1 VTVSLLELD
10 AMRRAIALSAF
21 GLGNT
26 SPNPSVGCVILD
38 RTGRIV
44 GQGYHQRKGSAHAEV
59 NALEAAGSRARG
71 GTALVTLEP
80 CNHYGRT
87 PPCHQALLDAGIAR
101 IVIAVLD
108 PTSRGEGGAARLRQA
123 GVSVESGVLADEA
136 RLVLD
141 PWLTALRTARPMVV
155 WSYVI
160 EADGGFARLAA
171 EQLDRT
177 ADLVL
182 HDDGTVEE
190 VVTGNHGVGM
200 VSLTPVNLAADPQV
214 TLAELYRGG
223 ARSVILDGDSKMVE
237 PFVMQGLVDQVVVYL
252 VSHEPSSQPL
262 LGDAFFLPTG
272 FWLKEMTRCEGYV
285 RVVGVL
291 ATRRPTTSE

>member
-1 VTVSLLELD
+1 
-10 AMRRAIALSAF
+10 MRRAIALSAF
-21 GLGNT
+21 GLGST
-26 SPNPSVGCVILD
+26 SPNPPVGCVILG
-38 RTGRIV
+38 RTGKIV

-59 NALEAAGSRARG
+59 NALVAAGSRAHG

-123 GVSVESGVLADEA
+123 GVSVETGVLADEA

-141 PWLTALRTARPMVV
+141 PWLTALRMARPMVV

-160 EADGGFARLAA
+160 EADGGIGRLAA
-171 EQLDRT
+171 EQFDRT
-177 ADLVL
+177 ADLIL

-190 VVTGNHGVGM
+190 VVTGSHGVGM
-200 VSLTPVNLAADPQV
+200 VSLTPLNLAADPQV
-214 TLAELYRGG
+214 ALAELYRGG

-237 PFVMQGLVDQVVVYL
+237 PFIMQGLVDQVVVYL
-252 VSHEPSSQPL
+252 VPHESPSQPL
-262 LGDAFFLPTG
+262 LGDGFFLPAG
-272 FWLKEMTRCEGYV
+272 FRLTETTRCEGYV
-285 RVVGVL
+285 RVVAVL
-291 ATRRPTTSE
+291 AKSGDGGE

>member
-1 VTVSLLELD
+1 
-10 AMRRAIALSAF
+10 MRRAIALSAF
-21 GLGNT
+21 GPGST
-26 SPNPSVGCVILD
+26 SPNPPVGCVILD
-38 RTGRIV
+38 RGGQVV
-44 GQGYHQRKGSAHAEV
+44 GQGYHQHKGSAHAEV
-59 NALEAAGSRARG
+59 NALAAAGNRAHG

-80 CNHYGRT
+80 CNHHGRT

-101 IVIAVLD
+101 ILIAVLD
-108 PTSRGEGGAARLRQA
+108 PTSRGEGGATRLRQA
-123 GVSVESGVLADEA
+123 GVSVETDVLADEA

-160 EADGGFARLAA
+160 EADGGIGRLAT

-200 VSLTPVNLAADPQV
+200 VSLTSVNLAADPEV
-214 TLAELYRGG
+214 ALAELYRGG
-223 ARSVILDGDSKMVE
+223 ARSVILDGDSKMVA
-237 PFVMQGLVDQVVVYL
+237 PFVIQGLVDQVVVYL
-252 VSHEPSSQPL
+252 APHEPSSQPL
-262 LGDAFFLPTG
+262 LGNAFFLPTG
-272 FWLKEMTRCEGYV
+272 FRLTETTRCEGYV
-285 RVVGVL
+285 RVVGVPVEL
-291 ATRRPTTSE
+291 PHDAR